1 MNWLV
6 WAVPLALWTPVLG
19 AAQTNAYP
27 NKPIRMIV
35 GPAAGGRRIRLRALF
50 CEAERALGS
59 AGRRREPPRRG
70 QHHRRFDR
78 REGDARR
85 IYAALLPDLGSH
97 CARALQNA
105 AMRLHQGLRAG
116 RHARHDS
123 QRAAVSGRSRD
134 YGAEFIAVAKA
145 KPGAMNYAS
154 TGIGISTHL
163 SMELFK
169 SMAGIDVV
177 HVPYRGIASPDLFR
191 GAFLRRSRIFH
202 QWSTSFDRGK
212 CVPRGEHAQAQR
224 VRAGAADDS
233 RVRTSDSKSRWYGV
247 CAPAAVP
254 RPIVRK
260 INADMVQLLNG
271 AELRQRLELQGV
283 EAAPSTPEAFAAFIK
298 AETARW
304 AKVVNDAGIPAR

>member
-123 QRAAVSGRSRD
+123 QRAAGVSGRSRD
-134 YGAEFIAVAKA
+134 YGAEFIAVAK
-145 KPGAMNYAS
+145 PN
-154 TGIGISTHL
+154 
-163 SMELFK
+163 
-169 SMAGIDVV
+169 
-177 HVPYRGIASPDLFR
+177 P
-191 GAFLRRSRIFH
+191 
-202 QWSTSFDRGK
+202 
-212 CVPRGEHAQAQR
+212 
-224 VRAGAADDS
+224 
-233 RVRTSDSKSRWYGV
+233 
-247 CAPAAVP
+247 
-254 RPIVRK
+254 
-260 INADMVQLLNG
+260 VQ
-271 AELRQRLELQGV
+271 
-283 EAAPSTPEAFAAFIK
+283 
-298 AETARW
+298 
-304 AKVVNDAGIPAR
+304 